1 MTISEIY
8 LDFLKKVSSGE
19 YEILVSDDQILKKT
33 DFKIILSLLEAN
45 DQERC

>member
-8 LDFLKKVSSGE
+8 LDFLKKFQVVNMKL
-19 YEILVSDDQILKKT
+19 LVSDDQILKKT